1 MTALTPVPDVAAAP
15 VPARRRSPVARVLM
29 GAIRIYQRLMAW
41 SPPRCRFAPSCSQYA
56 LEAIGT
62 HGAARGSWLAIRR
75 LGRCHPWHPGGF
87 DPVPPANTR
96 SPESEAK
103 S

>member
-1 MTALTPVPDVAAAP
+1 
-15 VPARRRSPVARVLM
+15 M